1 MSVYQAESDSFVA
14 VSPPSHKRRAER
26 EQKERSDR
34 KVTEKK
40 LTVGTAIKI
49 VVFTV
54 LALIGF
60 LVLWGV
66 TFFLSLAFTLNIGLS
81 LLLGLFISAV
91 TIVTLVT
98 ILIPPRR
105 RIRLVLSKRQT
116 VGVYVAWVII
126 FVLSLPLIK
135 INPLV
140 FLSYLP
146 TLVVGAVILI
156 NDAFRRRRKNEMKNG

>member
-1 MSVYQAESDSFVA
+1 M
-14 VSPPSHKRRAER
+14 
-26 EQKERSDR
+26 
-34 KVTEKK
+34 TEKK

-60 LVLWGV
+60 FVLWGI

-81 LLLGLFISAV
+81 VFLGFFISAV
-91 TIVTLVT
+91 TIFALITV
-98 ILIPPRR
+98 LIPPRR
-105 RIRLVLSKRQT
+105 RIRLVISKRQT
-116 VGVYVAWVII
+116 VGVYVALVII

-135 INPLV
+135 INPLL

-146 TLVVGAVILI
+146 TLMFGTLIVIYGL
-156 NDAFRRRRKNEMKNG
+156 RKGEEMAQK